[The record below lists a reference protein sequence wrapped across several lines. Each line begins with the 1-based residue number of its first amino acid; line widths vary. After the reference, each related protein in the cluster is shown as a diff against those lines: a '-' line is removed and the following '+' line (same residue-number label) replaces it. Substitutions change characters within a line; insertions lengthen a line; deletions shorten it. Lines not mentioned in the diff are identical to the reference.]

1 MGNVK
6 WKSAGYICNEIKL
19 TWSLFVTKIHNRKNK
34 ISKMLNEN
42 LNKLQPCFVE
52 NYD

>member
-19 TWSLFVTKIHNRKNK
+19 SWSGLSQKYKIEK
-34 ISKMLNEN
+34 ISKKLNEN
-42 LNKLQPCFVE
+42 LNKL
-52 NYD
+52 

>member
-19 TWSLFVTKIHNRKNK
+19 SWSLFVTKIQNRKNFK
-34 ISKMLNEN
+34 DVKRE
-42 LNKLQPCFVE
+42 FE
-52 NYD
+52 